1 MPPTR
6 IIWRTLSLAAGLA
19 LALAL
24 AVGAPCLAQGLP
36 SDGGAAIP
44 PAIEPPPE
52 AQPEEDEALAERLRA
67 EVARLEAERKA
78 RIEAERLEAER
89 RAAEAADLES
99 GAVSASGAVT
109 PKTPARPKAPVRPKS
124 SAPAQTASSPPST
137 QAAPPVAP
145 PSDAPP
151 ADLAPPGGGPVT
163 VALAAKPAATLNA
176 SVVAVGVGLFLALL
190 ILAGLALQRIL
201 EVLRPKSGVKVFA
214 DPGEVDAP
222 VFQREG
228 PALSFDLGR
237 GEAFEEAAYP
247 AGAH

>member
-6 IIWRTLSLAAGLA
+6 IIWRTLSLAAG

-52 AQPEEDEALAERLRA
+52 EDEALAERLTA

-99 GAVSASGAVT
+99 GGVSASGAVT
-109 PKTPARPKAPVRPKS
+109 PKTPARPKAPVRPKA
-124 SAPAQTASSPPST
+124 SAPAQTAASPPST

-145 PSDAPP
+145 PSGAPP
-151 ADLAPPGGGPVT
+151 ANLAPPGGAPVT
-163 VALAAKPAATLNA
+163 VVLAAKPAATPNA

-190 ILAGLALQRIL
+190 VLVGLGLQRIV
-201 EVLRPKSGVKVFA
+201 EAMRPKAGVKVFA
-214 DPGEVDAP
+214 DPGEADAP

-228 PALSFDLGR
+228 PALSFDLNR

-247 AGAH
+247 AGAA